1 MINCT
6 NSASPLSIIHEDTK
20 LILGSLHKSNRNP
33 KKEKVILPLVVTEN
47 GVSTDERN
55 SEKATFV
62 GLMFLDRNDNFYF
75 VKELKND
82 CSDIKVALPI
92 LVNHKLLLNKTEE
105 TILKLLEENLKFFT
119 TLSDFHLTYLISG
132 FANSG
137 LKNEFFIKQYL
148 ERFGRNYV
156 LETLQNDL
164 ELSVDVLEDR
174 FEIETDF
181 AKKFFSDEELFDSF
195 IKKIDGCSQCDSSV
209 FTPNEFPLPFKSN
222 YSLLLSMFKSMSYE
236 YQVKTLKALTG
247 KVYIF
252 KSPQRFA
259 ILVSMLWNWISLTN
273 HEKLIKEK
281 DLILLAS
288 EVAVALIASDKYD
301 LHRNNNIHIK
311 TIEKL
316 FSYIF
321 FEPGHQDFKE
331 IFLEQL
337 EKWFAHKERVVYIRN
352 KIIGTLLLRKDL
364 ELNLDKKLVELLNN
378 NKMNVLN
385 NLFINF
391 EVYQKDE
398 IWGSIYYN
406 MLGIEVSEL
415 VGEIVPLCQCKIEED

>member
-1 MINCT
+1 MINCK

-20 LILGSLHKSNRNP
+20 LILGALNKANRNP
-33 KKEKVILPLVVTEN
+33 KTEKVILPLVVTEH
-47 GVSTDERN
+47 GVSTEEQN

-75 VKELKND
+75 VKEVKND
-82 CSDIKVALPI
+82 SSDIKVALPI

-132 FANSG
+132 FYNSG
-137 LKNEFFIKQYL
+137 LTNEFFIKPYL
-148 ERFGRNYV
+148 ERFSRNYV

-164 ELSVDVLEDR
+164 DLSIDVLEGR
-174 FEIETDF
+174 LKVETEF
-181 AKKFFSDEELFDSF
+181 LKKFFSDEELFNSF
-195 IKKIDGCSQCDSSV
+195 IKKIDSCSQYDSSV
-209 FTPNEFPLPFKSN
+209 FGPNETALPYKSN
-222 YSLLLSMFKSMSYE
+222 YTLLLFMFKSMSYE

-247 KVYIF
+247 KAYIF
-252 KSPQRFA
+252 KSPQGFA
-259 ILVSMLWNWISLTN
+259 VLVSMLWNWISLTN
-273 HEKLIKEK
+273 HNKLVKEK
-281 DLILLAS
+281 DLIILAS
-288 EVAVALIASDKYD
+288 EVASALIASDKYD
-301 LHRNNNIHIK
+301 LHRDNSIQIK
-311 TIEKL
+311 NTEKL

-321 FEPGHQDFKE
+321 FEPGHSDFKE

-337 EKWFAHKERVVYIRN
+337 ERWFSHKERVVYLKN

-364 ELNLDKKLVELLNN
+364 ELKLDEKLVELLNN

-385 NLFINF
+385 NQFINF

-398 IWGSIYYN
+398 IWGSVYYN
-406 MLGIEVSEL
+406 MLGIEVKDLMSK
-415 VGEIVPLCQCKIEED
+415 IITYCQCKMEVD